1 MQQITWHIW
10 GEAAEA
16 RLVELLEYL
25 GKFPH
30 GSVSSAARSEV
41 EYLEYLRDHG
51 AAPGGRVE

>member
-16 RLVELLEYL
+16 RLEELLEYL
-25 GKFPH
+25 ENFPD
-30 GSVSSAARSEV
+30 GAMSPAVRSEV

-51 AAPGGRVE
+51 AAPGGKAE